1 MSASSSAS
9 KTVAIRP
16 PMGVPAKQATEPP
29 RPLRSLCVIEI
40 LLFVKKISSGCDG
53 GAFDPRQSGGARR
66 RRATRRQ
73 PLGSCQHDA
82 RYDGVTRLRRRG
94 RWRSGIVP
102 YERDQPVEDRAAVGA
117 QAVMLVLAGHPGLQP
132 AD

>member
-40 LLFVKKISSGCDG
+40 LLFVKKISSGCDE
-53 GAFDPRQSGGARR
+53 GARR